1 MSDPSKSSLVGT
13 RAGVVELN
21 GAGAGVGVA
30 KRAEVRTG
38 VSSGAGVEPLTAP
51 GGLTGVPLTE
61 AGLHPT
67 LLFFLFFE
75 CLRIEVRSKCCRR
88 NSALLS
94 SLLTS
99 ANLFLRGDL
108 SASAQNVP
116 SPGKRLA
123 DSAETR
129 AMEHVAS
136 GRTRANYIEA
146 FGWNAD
152 LSTLASVVTSLAT
165 MRSEAFAGSGA
176 MNNTSS
182 PAPNVKMEEEDDSED
197 SASTND
203 DAAVA
208 NALHLAKENLISK
221 AFDTMAK
228 VRTSGFRLP
237 DRAD

>member
-1 MSDPSKSSLVGT
+1 MGLMAQFVPETDEAVKG
-13 RAGVVELN
+13 EMI
-21 GAGAGVGVA
+21 GAGSYAA
-30 KRAEVRTG
+30 DQIRIQ
-38 VSSGAGVEPLTAP
+38 LTASFFS
-51 GGLTGVPLTE
+51 LS
-61 AGLHPT
+61 
-67 LLFFLFFE
+67 LFFRCAPFWGP
-75 CLRIEVRSKCCRR
+75 CLTWTCPAVQSERKPAGDKKSESP
-88 NSALLS
+88 S